1 MVEYLFLIQRTQQI
15 MGYLVDHGAHVIQ
28 GHPYDHHACSLC
40 MTEDR
45 ELDIYYLCGFHSR

>member
-1 MVEYLFLIQRTQQI
+1 MVEYLLPIQRTQQI
-15 MGYLVDHGAHVIQ
+15 MGYLVDHGAHVIP
-28 GHPYDHHACSLC
+28 GHSYDHHACSLC